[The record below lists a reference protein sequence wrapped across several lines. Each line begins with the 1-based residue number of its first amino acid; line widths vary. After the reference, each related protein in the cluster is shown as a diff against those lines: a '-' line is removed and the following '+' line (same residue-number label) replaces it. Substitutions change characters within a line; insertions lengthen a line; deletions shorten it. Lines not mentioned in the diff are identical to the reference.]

1 MSWPYRISD
10 LAHIVE
16 SSMRGDETVAHG
28 VSTDTRTLKPGD
40 VFFAL
45 KGEQFDATAFVAQ
58 ALERGAAAVVTT
70 GPAGDDPRILSVPDP
85 LRALQQFA
93 AHHRNQFT
101 LPMLAITGSAGKTS
115 TKDLIAA
122 VLAPHFK
129 VLKTKGNLNNEIG
142 CPLTLLQL
150 DSSTEFAVIEMGA
163 NHVGE
168 IANLCALARPTESAI
183 TLVAP
188 AHLEGF
194 GSIERV
200 ALAKGEIVEGVAP
213 HGRFYVNVDN
223 PWTLAMGQR
232 YDGPRTFWGSHGDV
246 VLDYCKITAEGEMH
260 LSIRPIGTLR
270 LPLVV
275 RAHAANVVLAVAVG
289 LEHGVSDFEE
299 PLRAACRAS
308 ARFKVS
314 QLGPLEILDD
324 TYNANPASMEA
335 ALEALSMRPGT
346 GKRFAAL
353 GEMLEMGD
361 TAQGAHRDLGT
372 LAGKYGVDYL
382 FARGPHACD
391 IISAARASGVA
402 HAEVL
407 DDHAAIA
414 RAIHQCAQPGDVV
427 LLKGSRGMRMER
439 VLEALRELL
448 IPSPPRSA

>member
-10 LAHIVE
+10 IAHWV
-16 SSMRGDETVAHG
+16 GAAGPGTDGFAQA

-45 KGEQFDATAFVAQ
+45 KGEQFDATAFVPQ
-58 ALERGAAAVVTT
+58 ALAQGAAAVVTT
-70 GPAGDDPRILSVPDP
+70 AEAAGDLRILTVEDP
-85 LRALQQFA
+85 LAALQRFA
-93 AHHRNQFT
+93 AQHRNQFDI
-101 LPMLAITGSAGKTS
+101 PVFAITGSAGKTT

-122 VLAPHFK
+122 LLATRFK

-150 DSSTEFAVIEMGA
+150 DDSIEFAVIEMGA

-168 IANLCALARPTESAI
+168 IANLCSLARPTESAI

-200 ALAKGEIVEGVAP
+200 AQAKAEIAEGLGP
-213 HGRFYVNVDN
+213 EGRFYVNVDN
-223 PWTLAMGQR
+223 PWTCAIGERHL
-232 YDGPRTFWGSHGDV
+232 GPCTRWGSHGDV
-246 VLDYCKITAEGEMH
+246 VLESCTLDADGEM
-260 LSIRPIGTLR
+260 LLDIRPLGRLK
-270 LPLVV
+270 LPLAVP
-275 RAHAANVVLAVAVG
+275 AHAANVTLAVAVG
-289 LEHGVSDFEE
+289 LAHGITEFE
-299 PLRAACRAS
+299 PALRAACAS
-308 ARFKVS
+308 AARFKIS

-324 TYNANPASMEA
+324 TYNANPVSMAA
-335 ALEALSMRPGT
+335 ALEALSMRPGN

-353 GEMLEMGD
+353 GEMLEMGES
-361 TAQGAHRDLGT
+361 AAEAHRELGT
-372 LAGKYGVDYL
+372 LAGKYGVNYL

-407 DDHAAIA
+407 DSHAAIA
-414 RAIHQCAQPGDVV
+414 QAIHQSAQPGDVL

-439 VLEALRELL
+439 VLEALRECVF
-448 IPSPPRSA
+448 PSPAGSS